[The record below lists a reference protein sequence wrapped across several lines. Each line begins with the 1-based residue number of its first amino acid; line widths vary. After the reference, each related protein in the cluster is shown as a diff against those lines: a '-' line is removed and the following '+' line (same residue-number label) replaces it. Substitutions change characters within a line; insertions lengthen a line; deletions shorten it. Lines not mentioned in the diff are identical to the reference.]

1 MSREG
6 EDVKST
12 VKLNAKERQE
22 RATECAEKV
31 VALKGLR
38 ERHKKTKENMKAAED
53 ELEGEID
60 RLASASKTGEEEVDS
75 QMELPT

>member
-1 MSREG
+1 MSKENEG
-6 EDVKST
+6 EKTT

-53 ELEGEID
+53 DLEGQIE
-60 RLASASKTGEEEVDS
+60 RLAAASKTGEEGVDS